1 MTEEKRKS
9 LHPTSEILVSTYNLL
24 FERKEVSF
32 PIHDRQILALDSI
45 VKTVNAEYFGFVRFP
60 TNKDRAAAY
69 FCFIIKNHPV
79 TDGNKRLAVLWL
91 DIFSNTVGLEIKKY
105 IKLDELA
112 VGVEKEKGIEMER
125 LIQTIKIILFNSENS
140 D

>member
-9 LHPTSEILVSTYNLL
+9 LHPTSEILVNAYNVL
-24 FERKEVSF
+24 FERNEISF
-32 PIHDRQILALDSI
+32 PIHDAQIFALDSI
-45 VKTVNAEYFGFVRFP
+45 VKTVNAEYFGFTRFP
-60 TNKDRAAAY
+60 TNEDRAAAY

-91 DIFSNTVGLEIKKY
+91 DTYSNSLGLKINQ

-112 VGVEKEKGIEMER
+112 VGVEQVKDIEIEKLIE
-125 LIQTIKIILFNSENS
+125 IIKAILFNEIS